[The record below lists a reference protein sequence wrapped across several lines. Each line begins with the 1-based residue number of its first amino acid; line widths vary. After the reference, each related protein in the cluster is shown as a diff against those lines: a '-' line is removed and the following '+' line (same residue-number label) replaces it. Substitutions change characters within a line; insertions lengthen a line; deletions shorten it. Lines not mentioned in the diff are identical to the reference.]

1 MPENLLEVFNVKK
14 YFPITGGLTRKVI
27 GEVKAVDGVSFSVR
41 RGETFG
47 LVGETGCGKT
57 TLGRTIL
64 RLLEP
69 TSGEAYI
76 NLSKDSSTISDF
88 QDYEKINIF
97 QIKRGTLKR
106 LRRHMQIVYQDP
118 FSSLN
123 PRMLVKDIVAEPM
136 KVNKMVKGQ
145 ELQARVIDL
154 LEKVGLMREHL
165 FRFPHEFSGGQRQ
178 RICIARAIALN
189 PTFLLLDEP
198 TSALDVSVQA
208 QILKLLNDLQ
218 SELDLTYMLITHD
231 LSIIDHMADRLA
243 VMYLGKIV
251 EIAEKDE
258 LFKNPLHPYTQA
270 LLSAVPIPDPDRQ
283 SLKEA
288 IYLRG
293 EVPSPVNPPEG
304 CRFHPRCK
312 EFSQVC
318 EKRLQEEPPLIEVS
332 EGHFVACF
340 KVLDA

>member
-340 KVLDA
+340 KFLDA

>member
-1 MPENLLEVFNVKK
+1 MTENLLEAYNIKK

-27 GEVKAVDGVSFSVR
+27 GEVKAVD
-41 RGETFG
+41 
-47 LVGETGCGKT
+47 GKT

-76 NLSKDSSTISDF
+76 NLTKDSSTVSGF

-97 QIKRGTLKR
+97 QIKREALKR

-136 KVNKMVKGQ
+136 KVNKIAKGQ
-145 ELQARVIDL
+145 ELQERVIDL

-189 PTFLLLDEP
+189 PSFLLLDEP

-218 SELDLTYMLITHD
+218 NELNLTYMLITHD

-288 IYLRG
+288 IYLKG

-304 CRFHPRCK
+304 CRFHPRCQ

-332 EGHFVACF
+332 EGHYVACF
-340 KVLDA
+340 KLQDT

>member
-1 MPENLLEVFNVKK
+1 MTENFLEAFNVKK

-27 GEVKAVDGVSFSVR
+27 GEVKAVDDVSFSVR
-41 RGETFG
+41 KGETFG

-69 TSGEAYI
+69 TSGKVFI
-76 NLSKDSSTISDF
+76 NLSKEGSALSDF
-88 QDYEKINIF
+88 QENEKIDIF
-97 QIKRGTLKR
+97 QLKRGSLKR

-123 PRMLVKDIVAEPM
+123 PRMLVKDIVGEPM
-136 KVNKMVKGQ
+136 KVNKMAKGH
-145 ELQARVIDL
+145 ELQERVIEL
-154 LEKVGLMREHL
+154 LGKVGLMREHL

-218 SELDLTYMLITHD
+218 NELDLTYMLITHD

-258 LFKNPLHPYTQA
+258 LFTNPLHPYTKA
-270 LLSAVPIPDPDRQ
+270 LLSAVPIPDPERQ
-283 SLKEA
+283 SLKGA
-288 IYLRG
+288 IYLSG
-293 EVPSPVNPPEG
+293 DVPSPVNPPEG
-304 CRFHPRCK
+304 CHFHPRCQ
-312 EFSQVC
+312 EFSQEC
-318 EKRLQEEPPLIEVS
+318 RKRLQEEPSLIEVS

-340 KVLDA
+340 KFLDS